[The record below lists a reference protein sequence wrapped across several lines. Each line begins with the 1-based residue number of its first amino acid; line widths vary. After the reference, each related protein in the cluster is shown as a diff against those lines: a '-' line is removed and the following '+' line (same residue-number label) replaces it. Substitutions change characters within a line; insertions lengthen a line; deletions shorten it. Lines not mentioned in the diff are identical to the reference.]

1 MTQVQ
6 QAGAGMRRGAL
17 AAGLAVAAVIATV
30 SAASAWPAEGAAA
43 AAPNLRATLR
53 VVSPKRN
60 ARVAGPTVL
69 VQVRVKG
76 LELVAAGTPLKEGE
90 GHLHFFIDVPASNVK
105 VNGMIPLDSA
115 ARYVHAG
122 KPPFDEREIELAPGR
137 HTITVVAANSAHM
150 RIAQPAP
157 VSVRFIVLAPK

>member
-17 AAGLAVAAVIATV
+17 AAGLTVAAVIATV
-30 SAASAWPAEGAAA
+30 SAAWAWPAAGAAA

-76 LELVAAGTPLKEGE
+76 LELVAAGTPLKEVE

-122 KPPFDEREIELAPGR
+122 KPPFDEREIGLTPGR

-157 VSVRFIVLAPK
+157 V